1 MTTPGSAGPVP
12 SDGTGTGPD
21 ARVKPRLRGVSHQY
35 GFFVS
40 VVLGAALVATAGSPR
55 SALGALVFALSLS
68 GLLGTSALYHRVD
81 WTPSKRA
88 LMRRL
93 DHSMI
98 FVLIAGTFTPIAMIS
113 LTADLGARWLWI
125 SWSLAG
131 FGAVLRVVW
140 LTAPKWLTAVL
151 AVALGWISLT
161 VLPEVLDSIGWLP
174 VLFVA
179 LGGLSYTVGAAIY
192 SFKRPDPM
200 PAVFG
205 YHEIFHALVLIGAG
219 FHYAMIAIWII

>member
-1 MTTPGSAGPVP
+1 
-12 SDGTGTGPD
+12 
-21 ARVKPRLRGVSHQY
+21 
-35 GFFVS
+35 
-40 VVLGAALVATAGSPR
+40 
-55 SALGALVFALSLS
+55 
-68 GLLGTSALYHRVD
+68 
-81 WTPSKRA
+81 
-88 LMRRL
+88 MRRL

-131 FGAVLRVVW
+131 LGAVLRVVW

-151 AVALGWISLT
+151 AVGLGWISLT